1 MKRSA
6 QPPELAFFRRPV
18 RQSTRTPWWHSVLR
32 WSRDGLIRIKPLS
45 KDEAE
50 LSLTA
55 KGRDQAGLP
64 PIKENRQ

>member
-6 QPPELAFFRRPV
+6 APPRLDFFRHPV
-18 RQSTRTPWWHSVLR
+18 RQDTRTPWWHSVLR

-50 LSLTA
+50 VSLTA

-64 PIKENRQ
+64 PIADG